1 MPLLTRSGWTTFKR
15 NPTAASKIVPY
26 WGETLIGGDETIA
39 ELKAGTADMAFAA
52 LYTNLGYE
60 ITSALPLFLYGSP
73 SADVNYRVSL
83 EIFDKYPQYQQE
95 FAGLVPLGYLS
106 AQQYYLISNKSIAT
120 LGDVKGLKI
129 NAGVESQSYFNPL
142 GASVTKLPTSEWYS
156 SLEKGIIDSIFIAVD
171 TLQSFKLAE
180 VCKYCNLNPT
190 AQFS

>member
-1 MPLLTRSGWTTFKR
+1 MKGVAVMGKRRVQWFLVLMLVVVVASMVTACGDSTPPETETTQAVETETTQATSEDEVIELVLAHKYTPPNTYALAYEKWLDYVQTESNGR
-15 NPTAASKIVPY
+15 IKIVPY

-95 FAGLVPLGYLS
+95 FAGLSTAGLS
-106 AQQYYLISNKSIAT
+106 QC
-120 LGDVKGLKI
+120 
-129 NAGVESQSYFNPL
+129 
-142 GASVTKLPTSEWYS
+142 PTVLSD
-156 SLEKGIIDSIFIAVD
+156 K
-171 TLQSFKLAE
+171 Q
-180 VCKYCNLNPT
+180 
-190 AQFS
+190 